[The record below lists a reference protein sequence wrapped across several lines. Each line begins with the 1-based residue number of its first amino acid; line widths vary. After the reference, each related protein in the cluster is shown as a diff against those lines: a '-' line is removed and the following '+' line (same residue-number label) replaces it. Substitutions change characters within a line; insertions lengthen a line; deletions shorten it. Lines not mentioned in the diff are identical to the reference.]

1 MALSPAAITTITGGT
16 FFLNDWNTQKC
27 CFLFKHFFLELF
39 IFFLLLIF
47 PFDLIII
54 FHVTKEKVSKS
65 KRLRIF
71 ETLVSLVKS
80 VTILFFPSAVSGLV
94 VCSSEI

>member
-54 FHVTKEKVSKS
+54 FHVTKEKS
-65 KRLRIF
+65 I
-71 ETLVSLVKS
+71 
-80 VTILFFPSAVSGLV
+80 
-94 VCSSEI
+94 EIKAFADL

>member
-27 CFLFKHFFLELF
+27 FSCLNISFSNFSS
-39 IFFLLLIF
+39 FFLLLIF

-54 FHVTKEKVSKS
+54 FHVTKEKS
-65 KRLRIF
+65 I
-71 ETLVSLVKS
+71 
-80 VTILFFPSAVSGLV
+80 
-94 VCSSEI
+94 EIKAFADL